1 MALADLLRTVP
12 PLDHRRHL
20 GSGTWDRLLAHA
32 QTKSDAVGEIDWV
45 VSIDATIVR
54 AHQHAAGARK
64 RKGGR
69 SLDQTN
75 QPTRLDPIDD
85 QGLGR
90 SRGGL
95 TTKVHL
101 AADGHGR
108 PLSIVITAGQRH
120 ESTQLGAVLDGI
132 RVPRPHGHGRPRKR
146 PDHVIADKGY
156 SYTTCRG
163 CCAGVGSATPSRSAR
178 TRSPAA
184 GAARPRSTGTVI
196 GSATWSSA
204 ASTGSSTP
212 GRSPLATTS
221 SPTATVPGLSLLPC
235 WSGSHE
241 PSDRT

>member
-54 AHQHAAGARK
+54 AHQHAAGPESE
-64 RKGGR
+64 KGDGPWTR
-69 SLDQTN
+69 
-75 QPTRLDPIDD
+75 PTSRPRLDPIDD

-178 TRSPAA
+178 TQIARRRGRPPAFDRDRYRQRNVVERCFNRLKHA
-184 GAARPRSTGTVI
+184 RAVATRYDKLADSYRAWVVLAA
-196 GSATWSSA
+196 
-204 ASTGSSTP
+204 
-212 GRSPLATTS
+212 
-221 SPTATVPGLSLLPC
+221 LLVWLP
-235 WSGSHE
+235 
-241 PSDRT
+241 